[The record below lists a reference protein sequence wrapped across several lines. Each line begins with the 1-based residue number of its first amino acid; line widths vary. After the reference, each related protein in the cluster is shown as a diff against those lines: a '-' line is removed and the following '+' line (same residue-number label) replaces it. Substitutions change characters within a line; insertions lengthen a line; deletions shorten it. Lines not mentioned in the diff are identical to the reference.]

1 MALPKKSKN
10 DIQIYEDNKYR
21 QPENITGN
29 RQALLD
35 RITKSDVFLP
45 DAVLHDDL
53 DAGMLDFIKSNFV
66 VISDGTQI
74 PVVDKILT
82 IQRWAEFSNNWQFS
96 DSDDNIT
103 LPFIVLIRKPDPQPG
118 SNPTT
123 YRTIPNRRNF
133 HYQTIKKI
141 DSNGVIGADVYK
153 IPQPVAV
160 DISYNV
166 TIVCNRFRDLNKLNK
181 QVLQLFSSRQAYTSV
196 KGHYIPIILDSISD
210 SSPIESID
218 NRRFYVQT
226 YSLIMLGLLIDPE
239 EFEVKP
245 AISRALL
252 MNEFIDTP
260 KGKKTSITKSVQL
273 TSVSFVANGVDM
285 VYNVSEK
292 ITQLFY
298 ITINGLLQEIG
309 VDFYFVAGTSKI
321 TFVSEPPAGSIIT
334 IVYYKGKDVNFVNSN
349 EIPVILAKEYF
360 TYTGTLTF
368 TLAHTIDAVV
378 IVDINGLTQE
388 LNSGYT
394 IGADSITLLEA
405 PYSGSTIGVT
415 YFYEL

>member
-1 MALPKKSKN
+1 MALPKKTKN
-10 DIQIYEDNKYR
+10 DIQIYEDNKYG
-21 QPENITGN
+21 QPEDVTGN

-53 DAGMLDFIKSNFV
+53 DAGMLEFVKSNFV
-66 VISDGTQI
+66 VVSDGTQI

-123 YRTIPNRRNF
+123 YRTIPDRRNF
-133 HYQTIKKI
+133 HYQTIKKV
-141 DSNGVIGADVYK
+141 DSNGVVGADVYK

-160 DISYNV
+160 DISFDV
-166 TIVCNRFRDLNKLNK
+166 TIVCNRFRDLNKLN
-181 QVLQLFSSRQAYTSV
+181 QEVLQLFSSRQAYTSV
-196 KGHYIPIILDSISD
+196 KGHYIPIVLESISD

-226 YSLIMLGLLIDPE
+226 YSMVMLGLLVDPE

-260 KGKKTSITKSVQL
+260 KGKKTAITKSVEL
-273 TSVSFVANGVDM
+273 TSVSFVANGVDT
-285 VYNVSEK
+285 VYTVSEK

-298 ITINGLLQEIG
+298 VTINGLLQELG
-309 VDFYFVAGTSKI
+309 TDFYFVAGTSKI
-321 TFVSEPPAGSIIT
+321 TFTSPPDAGSAIT

-349 EIPVILAKEYF
+349 AIPVDIAKEYYTF
-360 TYTGTLTF
+360 TGPLTF
-368 TLAHTIDAVV
+368 TLAHNIDTVV
-378 IVDINGLTQE
+378 IVDINGLAEEEGT
-388 LNSGYT
+388 GYT
-394 IGADSITLLEA
+394 VGVDSITLTEA

-415 YFYEL
+415 YFYET